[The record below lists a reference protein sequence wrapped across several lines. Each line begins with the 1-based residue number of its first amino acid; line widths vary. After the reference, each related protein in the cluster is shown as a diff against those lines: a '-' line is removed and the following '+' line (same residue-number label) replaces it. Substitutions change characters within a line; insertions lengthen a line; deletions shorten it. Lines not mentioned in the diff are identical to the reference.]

1 MFLPA
6 WIILFN
12 DLLLVYHLSEIH
24 GGYGIVNN
32 YKYSKEDQDYTVKQS
47 KENKT
52 VQE

>member
-1 MFLPA
+1 MAFLKYKGVGVTALAGAVPQR
-6 WIILFN
+6 
-12 DLLLVYHLSEIH
+12 
-24 GGYGIVNN
+24 IVNN

>member
-1 MFLPA
+1 MK
-6 WIILFN
+6 IVKK
-12 DLLLVYHLSEIH
+12 LLVQLLKIRLLVKFD

>member
-1 MFLPA
+1 MK
-6 WIILFN
+6 IVKK
-12 DLLLVYHLSEIH
+12 LLVQLLKNKASSEIH